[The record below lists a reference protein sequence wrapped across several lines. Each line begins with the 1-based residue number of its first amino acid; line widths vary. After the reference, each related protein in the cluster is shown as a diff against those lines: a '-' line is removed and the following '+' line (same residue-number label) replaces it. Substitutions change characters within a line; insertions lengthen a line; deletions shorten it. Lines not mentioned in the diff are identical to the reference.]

1 MPQRSLAVEWGWQ
14 YLMTTSYVLLTILGC
29 SLVTWI
35 PRIAPFVLSKKLDF
49 PDWLL
54 KFLSYLPICI
64 LTALLLQSVLIY
76 KEGSFPTF
84 KLLETVGCIPTLLV
98 AIRTKDLMRTVIT
111 GIVTI
116 ALLRLIF

>member
-1 MPQRSLAVEWGWQ
+1 M
-14 YLMTTSYVLLTILGC
+14 MNSYVLMTILGC

-35 PRIAPFVLSKKLDF
+35 PRIVPFILTKKMDF
-49 PDWLL
+49 PEWLL

-64 LTALLLQSVLIY
+64 LTALLLQSMLTY
-76 KEGSFPTF
+76 KEGSFPTL
-84 KLLETVGCIPTLLV
+84 KVLEAVSCIPTLLV
-98 AIRTKDLMRTVIT
+98 AVRTKDLMRTVIT